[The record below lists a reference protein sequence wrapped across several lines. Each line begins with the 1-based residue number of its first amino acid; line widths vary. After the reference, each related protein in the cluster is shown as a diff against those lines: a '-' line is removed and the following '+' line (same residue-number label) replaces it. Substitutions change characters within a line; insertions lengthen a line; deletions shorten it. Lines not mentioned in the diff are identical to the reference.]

1 MKHILIIM
9 IGRIDEVVLKV
20 FIDDKKKVFNST
32 QKKMREVKKKLCLT
46 IAICHKFST
55 KRTTLSTLI
64 NNIHEKKVKN
74 PKKKTLKKR
83 FKEQ

>member
-20 FIDDKKKVFNST
+20 FIDDKKKYLIPHT
-32 QKKMREVKKKLCLT
+32 KKMREVKKKLCLT

-74 PKKKTLKKR
+74 PKKKD
-83 FKEQ
+83 FKEKI